1 MLSMANEGP
10 DTNGSQFFITVTKL
24 NKLDGKHVVFGRVH
38 DATSYELV
46 EKINKGGVISEGIFS
61 LVPSSKKW
69 TKYLSLNFFW
79 DNDFVHCFEDGTKL
93 KIPSEIKP
101 PLLKTEVIELTVSSD
116 MDGEVLIFSKFKL
129 LLLLFIVET
138 LRLRFSFL
146 VNLAQDIFLNS
157 WRSIYG

>member
-1 MLSMANEGP
+1 MGLITFLCFHLYHFEG
-10 DTNGSQFFITVTKL
+10 DL
-24 NKLDGKHVVFGRVH
+24 
-38 DATSYELV
+38 
-46 EKINKGGVISEGIFS
+46 ISDGIFN
-61 LVPSSKKW
+61 LVTSSKE
-69 TKYLSLNFFW
+69 LNRITTFKFFTLGW
-79 DNDFVHCFEDGTKL
+79 KVKDRHFVHFLEDGTKL

-146 VNLAQDIFLNS
+146 VNLAQDILS
-157 WRSIYG
+157 QWLTLVLEGPL

>member
-46 EKINKGGVISEGIFS
+46 EKINKGGVISEGIFN

-69 TKYLSLNFFW
+69 TKYLSLNFFTL
-79 DNDFVHCFEDGTKL
+79 GT
-93 KIPSEIKP
+93 
-101 PLLKTEVIELTVSSD
+101 VIC
-116 MDGEVLIFSKFKL
+116 I
-129 LLLLFIVET
+129 
-138 LRLRFSFL
+138 
-146 VNLAQDIFLNS
+146 IFLKM
-157 WRSIYG
+157 GPF

>member
-46 EKINKGGVISEGIFS
+46 EKINKGGVISEGIFN

-69 TKYLSLNFFW
+69 TKYLSLNTPIYSRSLERKK
-79 DNDFVHCFEDGTKL
+79 NTKH
-93 KIPSEIKP
+93 
-101 PLLKTEVIELTVSSD
+101 
-116 MDGEVLIFSKFKL
+116 
-129 LLLLFIVET
+129 
-138 LRLRFSFL
+138 L
-146 VNLAQDIFLNS
+146 VC
-157 WRSIYG
+157 